1 MLRSQGIDATVN
13 RTMDAFRGREGQL
26 NQRYNMSK
34 NLIDLL
40 ALQKLKNEQDSK
52 AREIQLSMQQD
63 PATVKQQMEGEMLER
78 SRQEVVKQTAGLL
91 GQAQKQ
97 KQQNMQRQ
105 GQQPPV
111 GIERMM
117 AAGGPV
123 KFTKGNVV
131 YPGGVTQ
138 AEIDRMRLTGGA
150 AGGFAGMTDMQIAQ
164 IIAKAKGAK
173 GVQPQ
178 VTVGQAMNKMPGQT
192 LSTQAPK
199 NLQVPP
205 TLSTSKRGMLKTA
218 TEDDAAVPVEQ
229 TDYVKDKVGTV
240 AGVVGKP
247 AAEVTADDIAKNAAA
262 LGYEQDDSNPLAAI
276 NQTDTR
282 ESVQSLVDDI
292 GVEDK
297 ERRREEMLQ
306 DSLKTGYQTDPL
318 LKGKLAER
326 MDIDPIERR
335 TEAAEFAGETIDRE
349 GQRKTYSELARR
361 RAEKTAG
368 IEAELERLYG
378 DPERNE
384 REQYLAML
392 AGGAGGGRSLADFGR
407 GMYTGLYG
415 TRDKQRE
422 NLRANLMQGSNLL
435 DKELEIIRQGAEV
448 DRQIGSDMVTA
459 GTNAVTNATN
469 MINSATSAY
478 AQLDATEQRNLQAE
492 SKRVFDFISDEKK
505 NELKERELDI
515 LERGNEIRMDIAE
528 IGAVEKHLNEI
539 NRAIDK
545 RVQEF
550 IKNDPAVQRAEEE
563 SISMGEA
570 EAIAH
575 VNAAMEKAK
584 LKALQ
589 SLNDSTE
596 GRLLLEQQE
605 AATNALINRGQ
616 RSAER
621 NRDASAVTG
630 VTKVS

>member
-1 MLRSQGIDATVN
+1 MLRSQGIDATVD

-123 KFTKGNVV
+123 KKFNV
-131 YPGGVTQ
+131 GGITQ
-138 AEIDRMRLTGGA
+138 ADIDAYRQKLRGRKQRGPTRTLSDAEIADLIKRDRNRAQMSMPMSQRQPTG
-150 AGGFAGMTDMQIAQ
+150 FR
-164 IIAKAKGAK
+164 KL
-173 GVQPQ
+173 
-178 VTVGQAMNKMPGQT
+178 GQATPAPVTTSTVQAQTQTPPAGVVPGQT
-192 LSTQAPK
+192 AGPSVPKGPSSGYMPDPLGQFEKEKEELSAP
-199 NLQVPP
+199 PP
-205 TLSTSKRGMLKTA
+205 
-218 TEDDAAVPVEQ
+218 
-229 TDYVKDKVGTV
+229 
-240 AGVVGKP
+240 
-247 AAEVTADDIAKNAAA
+247 
-262 LGYEQDDSNPLAAI
+262 AI
-276 NQTDTR
+276 NQTDTNQTDTLG
-282 ESVQSLVDDI
+282 SVQSLMEEI
-292 GVEDK
+292 AAEEK
-297 ERRREEMLQ
+297 EREREAMLQ
-306 DSLKTGYQTDPL
+306 GSLKTGYETDPI

-326 MDIDPIERR
+326 MDIDPIKKR
-335 TEAAEFAGETIDRE
+335 TEAAEFAGKTIDRK
-349 GQRKTYSELARR
+349 GQRETYSELARR
-361 RAEKTAG
+361 RAEKTSG
-368 IEAELERLYG
+368 IEAELKRLYG

-407 GMYTGLYG
+407 GMYQGRFG

-459 GTNAVTNATN
+459 GMSAATDATN

-505 NELKERELDI
+505 NELKREELAI
-515 LERGNEIRMDIAE
+515 LERGNEIRMEIAE
-528 IGAVEKHLNEI
+528 LGAVEAHLNEI

-605 AATNALINRGQ
+605 SATNVLIKKGQ

-621 NRDASAVTG
+621 DRDASAVTG

>member
-1 MLRSQGIDATVN
+1 
-13 RTMDAFRGREGQL
+13 
-26 NQRYNMSK
+26 
-34 NLIDLL
+34 
-40 ALQKLKNEQDSK
+40 
-52 AREIQLSMQQD
+52 
-63 PATVKQQMEGEMLER
+63 
-78 SRQEVVKQTAGLL
+78 
-91 GQAQKQ
+91 
-97 KQQNMQRQ
+97 
-105 GQQPPV
+105 
-111 GIERMM
+111 MM

-123 KFTKGNVV
+123 KKFNV
-131 YPGGVTQ
+131 GGITQ
-138 AEIDRMRLTGGA
+138 ADIDAYRQKLRGRRSVA
-150 AGGFAGMTDMQIAQ
+150 QRNPTDAQ
-164 IIAKAKGAK
+164 IIEMIKRDRNRAQMSMPMSQRQPTGFRKLSQATPAPVTTSTVQAQTQAQTPPA
-173 GVQPQ
+173 GV
-178 VTVGQAMNKMPGQT
+178 VPGQT
-192 LSTQAPK
+192 AGPSVPKGPFSGYMPDPLGQFEREKEEKETPPATAPFTQQSTK
-199 NLQVPP
+199 
-205 TLSTSKRGMLKTA
+205 G
-218 TEDDAAVPVEQ
+218 
-229 TDYVKDKVGTV
+229 
-240 AGVVGKP
+240 
-247 AAEVTADDIAKNAAA
+247 
-262 LGYEQDDSNPLAAI
+262 
-276 NQTDTR
+276 
-282 ESVQSLVDDI
+282 SVQSLMEEI
-292 GVEDK
+292 AAEEK
-297 ERRREEMLQ
+297 EREREAMLQ
-306 DSLKTGYQTDPL
+306 GSLKTGYETDPI
-318 LKGKLAER
+318 LKSKLAER

-349 GQRKTYSELARR
+349 GQRETYSELARR

-368 IEAELERLYG
+368 IEAELKRLYG

-407 GMYTGLYG
+407 GMYQGRFG

-422 NLRANLMQGSNLL
+422 NLRANLMQSSNLL

-515 LERGNEIRMDIAE
+515 LERGNEIKMEIAE
-528 IGAVEKHLNEI
+528 IGAVEAHLNEI